1 MDDEEAVANQIN
13 KFWAEHD
20 DFHAKKGKF
29 GNRDYIFKN
38 HVDIL
43 AGRSH
48 IWHKKESVRYTD
60 IFGQFAARVCSK
72 ILGIGS
78 AERSWGDVKHLK
90 TNKRSHL
97 SADRVNKQATIFG
110 ASCMLEA
117 TMRREIPKTYEQDGT
132 WKPIRLWTEDDYN
145 VIYSKECDDDDD
157 KTTGTGT
164 KYKRTFNA
172 WIEDWEQ
179 EAVRKN
185 DPVAE
190 HLLLRK
196 YGGLMWQD
204 PDCKTHTKY
213 FLSDSES
220 MKWFRLTKLNG
231 GWALI
236 AYDQFYEQESSSQ
249 QKDNHMEPWAITEDL
264 IGCIEEYYTVLHPN
278 SDVVIIKEKPDA
290 ETNIEV

>member
-1 MDDEEAVANQIN
+1 MDEEAAAHLIN

-20 DFHAKKGKF
+20 DFHGKKGKF

-38 HVDIL
+38 HIDIL

-60 IFGQFAARVCSK
+60 VFGGFAARVCSK
-72 ILGIGS
+72 NLGIGS
-78 AERSWGDVKHLK
+78 AVRAWGDVKHLK
-90 TNKRSHL
+90 TNKRLHL

-117 TMRREIPKTYEQDGT
+117 SMKRDIPRKYEYDTT

-145 VIYSKECDDDDD
+145 VVYSLEDDDDDD
-157 KTTGTGT
+157 KTTAVS
-164 KYKRTFNA
+164 KINRTFRA
-172 WIEDWEQ
+172 WLEDWET
-179 EAVRKN
+179 EAIRKN

-190 HLLLRK
+190 HKLLRK

-213 FLSDSES
+213 FLSDGET
-220 MKWFRLTKLNG
+220 MKWFRLTKTNG
-231 GWALI
+231 GWALL
-236 AYDQFYEQESSSQ
+236 AYDQFYDRNASKEE
-249 QKDNHMEPWAITEDL
+249 KDSHMEPWAITEDL
-264 IGCIEEYYTVLHPN
+264 IGCIEEYYSVLHPN
-278 SDVVIIKEKPDA
+278 SDVTVITKKDYE
-290 ETNIEV
+290 ETSITES